1 MHIELERLHSLIEFA
16 QQTALLRTSP
26 ITDVKKH
33 KLFIAFQHTISELP
47 GLQFNISS
55 DDEVWLTIDRLIESP
70 PPIPKNT
77 ALKAWLKLQN
87 DPSKSPTLLS
97 HLKVRE
103 LVTTELMTSNAQNP
117 EEVITFAS
125 LPQREEIERLFKGYL
140 EKVWAPWAEAEKL
153 RRKTISLYA
162 ELFTLKQQLE
172 GNIVDTALE
181 LVWGTGIAIWDMDGT
196 KITYPIITQ
205 VVEISLNEIT
215 MSLAL
220 RPRNVEPLLNLSIYS
235 AVNNPGVI
243 PIEKMTK
250 NFFSKSQPFTP
261 FYPST
266 FEPVLQAAV
275 TYLDPNGSYLPF
287 KRELKLPEMSLN
299 LQITDTW
306 VLFARPRNASLFIQ
320 DLENF
325 KQKLEDKEPP
335 LLPDAALALVTEPS
349 SENIDLALPTFRGLS
364 VIGGSNFQ
372 SQQPPQDLF
381 FPKPFNDEQVR
392 IIQLLENSSGVV
404 VQGPP
409 GTGKTHSI
417 ANIICH
423 YLARGKRVLVTS
435 MKEPALSVLREKLP
449 KEIQPLVISLL
460 NNESEG
466 MKQIEE
472 AISKIASEVQSINK
486 QELNDEVSLLERHID
501 FCHASIS
508 NIDRQIKEW
517 AIKNLTKID
526 LENEEAEPAAI
537 AKEIIL
543 SEHLIGWFDDS
554 IDISEKY
561 SPLFSDDDILL
572 LRHARKILGKDLQ
585 YLNCQLPTSSILPNK
600 KELSQAHELLTVS
613 AKLQAEID
621 SEELPNLNFPIGED
635 EIEELEAQISRL
647 RLLKILSDKYFWAA
661 GILELLRNEGR
672 KEIFSILD
680 ELTQEVKAWIENH
693 NQFLRKSISIPQDAD
708 QNSAVIEAVANL
720 ANGKRPFSIIQ
731 SIRKRKIK
739 ASIDAIRFAEQIPSN
754 ASEWDYIHRFFMHLK
769 KLRELFAR
777 WNTLCPFFQL
787 PVFPFDPV
795 HAFSILDILTI
806 YGQLKEI
813 VFLEKSL
820 FQKIEKFLPNLK
832 KEADVF
838 NTVFLE
844 EAEKTLH
851 ILSIFHRAAIT
862 EKKREQ
868 VIQSLNE
875 FNGPLVHEISHIL
888 KTLEKF
894 SISEISKH
902 WESCLNE
909 LERIH
914 LLKPYFDAVDL
925 TCNLIEKS
933 GAKKWAFRLRSE
945 PRIDLEDS
953 LLPENWRAIWRLK
966 RLSTYLHAIDGRL
979 ELKKLMDKR
988 NAFDVDLAK
997 AYQDIVAKKTWL
1009 KISENATPDVRS
1021 ALMAYLAAIL
1031 KIGKGKG
1038 KRAFRYRQDA
1048 RIAATRSHSAIP
1060 CWIMPHFRIAES
1072 LPVEFGCFDLVI
1084 IDEASQSDLE
1094 ALPALLR
1101 AKKVL
1106 IVGDDKQISPEGIG
1120 LEEEQIRNLISR
1132 FLSNQV
1138 SLYRGQM
1145 TPERSIYDLFKVAFA
1160 QSTVMLKE
1168 HFRSVA
1174 PIIEYSKREF
1184 YNHEL
1189 KPLRIAKPLEKLD
1202 PPLIDV
1208 FVQDGFRKG
1217 DINSPEAQ
1225 FIVDEIKSIVQHPK
1239 MTLKS
1244 IGVVSLL
1251 GDQQALY
1258 IWKKLEAEIG
1268 HELIKRHQITCGDA
1282 RTFQGKER
1290 DIMFL
1295 SMVAVPKDAS
1305 PLSRDTFAQ
1314 RFNVAA
1320 SRARDRMYLVRS
1332 VKLEDLSNADQ
1343 LRKKLISHFSV
1354 PFAQDERRVQDCRSL
1369 CESPF
1374 EREIYDILTEK
1385 GYRVI
1390 PQVAVGGFRIDMV
1403 VEGHSDAQLAI
1414 ECDGDAFHGPDRW
1427 DHDMRR
1433 QRILERAGW
1442 KFWRCFASTFVLQRK
1457 EMIED
1462 LLLTIENHG
1471 IKPIGNEGAE
1481 RSFYV
1486 EQRFYTFS
1494 SKIPKL
1500 EEKLEVELEQ

>member
-1 MHIELERLHSLIEFA
+1 MSLEYERLLSLIEFA

-26 ITDVKKH
+26 TTDVKKH

-55 DDEVWLTIDRLIESP
+55 DDELWLTIDRLTESH
-70 PPIPKNT
+70 PPIPKNAT
-77 ALKAWLKLQN
+77 LKAWIKLIN
-87 DPSKSPTLLS
+87 DPSKPPTLLP

-103 LVTTELMTSNAQNP
+103 LVNTELLISDTQNP
-117 EEVITFAS
+117 EEVMTFAS
-125 LPQREEIERLFKGYL
+125 LPQREEIERLFKNYL
-140 EKVWAPWAEAEKL
+140 EKIWKPWAEVEKL

-162 ELFTLKQQLE
+162 ELFTLKQQLD
-172 GNIVDTALE
+172 GNIVDAALE
-181 LVWGTGIAIWDMDGT
+181 LVWGTGIAVWDMDGT

-215 MSLAL
+215 MSLTL
-220 RPRNVEPLLNLSIYS
+220 RPRNVEPLVNLSIYS

-243 PIEKMTK
+243 PIEKMAK
-250 NFFSKSQPFTP
+250 DFFSKSIQPFSP

-275 TYLDPNGSYLPF
+275 TYLDPNGSYLPL
-287 KRELKLPEMSLN
+287 KGELKLPEISLN

-335 LLPDAALALVTEPS
+335 SLSHAALALVTEPS
-349 SENIDLALPTFRGLS
+349 TENIDLVLPAFRGLS
-364 VIGGSNFQ
+364 VIGGNDCQ
-372 SQQPPQDLF
+372 SQKSPQDLF

-423 YLARGKRVLVTS
+423 YLACGKKVLVTS

-472 AISKIASEVQSINK
+472 AVSKIASEVQNINRK
-486 QELNDEVSLLERHID
+486 ELNDEISFLERHID

-508 NIDRQIKEW
+508 GIDRQIKEW

-526 LENEEAEPAAI
+526 LENEECEPAVV

-561 SPLFSDDDILL
+561 NPLFSDEDILQ
-572 LRHARKILGKDLQ
+572 LRHARKILDKDLQ
-585 YLNCQLPTSSILPNK
+585 YLNCQLPTRSILPNK
-600 KELSQAHELLTVS
+600 KELSQIHELLALS
-613 AKLQAEID
+613 AKLQAQID
-621 SEELPNLNFPIGED
+621 SEELSNLNFSVADD
-635 EIEELEAQISRL
+635 EIEELESQISRL
-647 RLLKILSDKYFWAA
+647 RLLKILSDKYIWAP
-661 GILELLRNEGR
+661 GILELLRKEAR
-672 KEIFSILD
+672 KETFSILD
-680 ELTQEVKAWIENH
+680 ELSQEINTWIENH

-731 SIRKRKIK
+731 SIGKRKVK

-754 ASEWDYIHRFFMHLK
+754 ASEWDHVHRFFLHLK
-769 KLRELFAR
+769 KLRELLAR
-777 WNTLCPFFQL
+777 WNTLCPLLQL
-787 PVFPFDPV
+787 PVFSFDPV
-795 HAFSILDILTI
+795 HAFSMLDILTI

-813 VFLEKSL
+813 VFLENNL
-820 FQKIEKFLPNLK
+820 FQKLEKLLPNLK
-832 KEADVF
+832 SDVF
-838 NTVFLE
+838 DKVFLE
-844 EAEKTLH
+844 EAEKILH
-851 ILSIFHRAAIT
+851 ILSTFHQATEA
-862 EKKREQ
+862 EKKCEQ

-875 FNGPLVHEISHIL
+875 FNGPIVQEISHVL
-888 KTLEKF
+888 KTLGKF
-894 SISEISKH
+894 SISEIPYQ
-902 WESCLNE
+902 WETCLNE
-909 LERIH
+909 LGRVH
-914 LLKPYFDAVDL
+914 LLRPYFDTVDL
-925 TCNLIEKS
+925 TCSLIEKS
-933 GAKKWAFRLRSE
+933 GAKKWAWRLRSE
-945 PRIDLEDS
+945 PRIDLEDA
-953 LLPENWRAIWRLK
+953 LLPENWREIWRLK

-988 NAFDVDLAK
+988 SAFDTDLAK
-997 AYQDIVAKKTWL
+997 AYQDIVTKKTWL

-1060 CWIMPHFRIAES
+1060 CWIMPHFRISES
-1072 LPVEFGCFDLVI
+1072 LPIEFGCFDLVI

-1132 FLSNQV
+1132 FLANQV

-1145 TPERSIYDLFKVAFA
+1145 TPERSIYDLFKVVFA

-1168 HFRSVA
+1168 HFRSVT

-1225 FIVDEIKSIVQHPK
+1225 FIVEEIKAIVQHPK
-1239 MTLKS
+1239 MTQRS
-1244 IGVVSLL
+1244 IGIVSLL

-1268 HELIKRHQITCGDA
+1268 LELIKRHQITCGDA

-1295 SMVAVPKDAS
+1295 SMVASAKDIS

-1332 VKLEDLSNADQ
+1332 VKLEDLSHADQ
-1343 LRKKLISHFSV
+1343 LRRKLIAHFST

-1374 EREIYDILTEK
+1374 EREIYDVLTER

-1403 VEGHSDAQLAI
+1403 VEGHGDAQLAI

-1442 KFWRCFASTFVLQRK
+1442 KFWRCFASTFVLRRQ

-1462 LLLTIENHG
+1462 LLLTLENHG

-1481 RSFYV
+1481 RSFHV
-1486 EQRFYTFS
+1486 EQRLYTFS
-1494 SKIPKL
+1494 SKMPKSEKNL
-1500 EEKLEVELEQ
+1500 EEELEQ